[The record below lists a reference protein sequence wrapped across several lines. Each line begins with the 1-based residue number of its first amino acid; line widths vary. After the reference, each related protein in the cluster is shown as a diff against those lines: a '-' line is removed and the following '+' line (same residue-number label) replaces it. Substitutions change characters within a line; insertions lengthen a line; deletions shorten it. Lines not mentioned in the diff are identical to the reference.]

1 MPELQFLKTLIF
13 PRALLKLQN
22 WVNFSNLFVVNGSTM
37 KRWKDENVELE
48 LERSIITIIK
58 QM

>member
-22 WVNFSNLFVVNGSTM
+22 WVNFSNLFIVNGSTM
-37 KRWKDENVELE
+37 KRWKDENAELE